1 MSAMDISPDRAAP
14 ATERSVSSRIW
25 RQAFASVE
33 FRIGLVVLT
42 VLVAA
47 ALLYP
52 SISGIDPTKM
62 NIKAK
67 LTPPLFLGE
76 GWSFAHPLG
85 TDQLGRDM
93 LVRSLVGLRYSL
105 LIGLSTTVLMVLVGA
120 MVGLFAGYFGGRVD
134 TVLMRLTD
142 AQLSIPMI
150 ILAITILGVSR
161 PTIPSIIMVLGLA
174 GWPVYARVM
183 RSTVMAERKNGIC
196 PGCDGPG
203 RDRLADHVHPDPAA
217 GAAAH
222 GLCRG
227 AGRGA
232 DDDL

>member
-1 MSAMDISPDRAAP
+1 MSAMDISPDLAAA

-33 FRIGLVVLT
+33 FRIGLIVLT

-67 LTPPLFLGE
+67 LTPPMFLGE
-76 GWSFAHPLG
+76 DWSFAHPLG

-183 RSTVMAERKNGIC
+183 RSTVMAERKKEY
-196 PGCDGPG
+196 
-203 RDRLADHVHPDPAA
+203 V
-217 GAAAH
+217 
-222 GLCRG
+222 RG
-227 AGRGA
+227 AMVLGA
-232 DDDL
+232 TD

>member
-1 MSAMDISPDRAAP
+1 MSAMDISPDLAAP

-33 FRIGLVVLT
+33 CRIGLIVLT

-67 LTPPLFLGE
+67 LTPPMFLGE
-76 GWSFAHPLG
+76 DWSVAHPLG

-183 RSTVMAERKNGIC
+183 RSTGWPSGKRSMS
-196 PGCDGPG
+196 
-203 RDRLADHVHPDPAA
+203 
-217 GAAAH
+217 GARWCWARPT
-222 GLCRG
+222 GGSCSP
-227 AGRGA
+227 
-232 DDDL
+232 